1 MSSTEDTPQTPERAR
16 FAQLTATADL
26 LATALL
32 AFNGVDLPWYCHDNG
47 YAVRTD
53 AADPTGY
60 RRLADLFESVLSDV
74 AEHARVLD
82 RSPWTG
88 RALRE
93 AWTDSSEPI
102 RYYLDHPEYAGQF
115 AR

>member
-1 MSSTEDTPQTPERAR
+1 MTSTDDTPAHAR
-16 FAQLTATADL
+16 FRQLIAAADL
-26 LATALL
+26 LASALL
-32 AFNGVDLPWYCHDNG
+32 AFNAAELPWYTHDNG

-53 AADPTGY
+53 GADPTGY
-60 RRLADLFESVLSDV
+60 RRLADLFETVLGDV

-88 RALRE
+88 PALRE
-93 AWTDSSEPI
+93 AWTDSNEPI

-115 AR
+115 TR